1 MQKLAHEIYSF
12 DEFRLDLTRG
22 ALFRGTVELKLRPK
36 SFEVLRYLAENHGRL
51 VGKEELIGT
60 VWSDTAVT
68 DDSLVQCLKD
78 IRQVLGDVRQE
89 IVKTV
94 PRRGYIF
101 EKKTVYTEEISGVH
115 MIIEETE
122 ETNGGHPVISSTE
135 LRTGVG
141 SQIAARRPRKLV
153 LAISMASLLIVAGGI
168 AYGVF
173 VFLSRQPVSP
183 YRPVTMRGLTTD
195 GNAIG
200 ADISPDGKYFV
211 YSSGEGGKAS
221 LWVRQISEVNG
232 VQIGEPSAQAYNGLK
247 FSPDGNSVYYRQGD
261 TLFSTGTL
269 GGSIRKIA
277 EKVDTKI
284 TFSPDGKRIAFIR
297 SNVSDELGT
306 RLVLANADG
315 SGDEQ
320 IIAYRKTPD
329 LFTVNGCIWSPD
341 GTILVCPVGDNRQ
354 FGQQYP
360 LGLRATDGNARPITT
375 RRWNLVRPSSWLADG
390 SGFVMTAWDNLDS
403 GAQIWHV
410 TYPAGIATRIYSDL
424 NDYRAASLA
433 SDGKTLLAIQR
444 QSHLN
449 IHAVSL
455 SGNQKSRQLT
465 FATSGRNGFECVTS
479 TPDGNIIYSSEA
491 GSTRDLWIMSTDGTG
506 QRRLTFDEPMES
518 SVVLAPDGSS
528 FVYAIA
534 GKGIWRAD
542 IDGGNRRQLT
552 EYGMFP
558 AFSADGRSVFYTLPR
573 ERWTLWRVPIEGGD
587 SIRVTE
593 HAGIQPAVS
602 PDGKWIA
609 YMTGNVSVKPILHI
623 MPIDGG
629 DTIAFDALPAD
640 KFDIQWLPDGKEVA
654 YKITENGIQKI
665 VSQSV
670 VGGQPRTLLAA
681 LGESEGIAGWAFSID
696 GKELY
701 YSTGP
706 VHSNVVM
713 FALERQD

>member
-36 SFEVLRYLAENHGRL
+36 SFEVLRYLTENHGRL
-51 VGKEELIGT
+51 VGKEELFAT
-60 VWSDTAVT
+60 VWPDTAVT

-78 IRQVLGDVRQE
+78 IRQALDDVGQE
-89 IVKTV
+89 IIKTV

-101 EKKTVYTEEISGVH
+101 EKKTVYTEETSGVH
-115 MIIEETE
+115 LIIEETE
-122 ETNGGHPVISSTE
+122 ETNGYQPVIPAPE
-135 LRTGVG
+135 LSTGVRSLTG
-141 SQIAARRPRKLV
+141 ALPRWKLV
-153 LAISMASLLIVAGGI
+153 LAISIASLVIVAGGI
-168 AYGVF
+168 TYGVS
-173 VFLSRQPVSP
+173 VFLRRQPVSP
-183 YRPVTMRGLTTD
+183 FRPVTMRGLTTD
-195 GNAIG
+195 GKATG
-200 ADISPDGKYFV
+200 TDISPDGKYFV

-221 LWVRQISEVNG
+221 FWVRQVSEGHG
-232 VQIGEPSAQAYNGLK
+232 VQIGAPAAQSYDDLK

-269 GGSIRKIA
+269 GGSIRKIS
-277 EKVDTKI
+277 EKVDTKV

-297 SNVSDELGT
+297 SNVGDGLGT

-329 LFTVNGCIWSPD
+329 LFTASGCIWSPD
-341 GTILVCPVGDNRQ
+341 GRILICPVGDNRL

-360 LGLRATDGNARPITT
+360 LGLRVTDGDATPITT

-390 SGFVMTAWDNLDS
+390 SGFIMTAWDNLDS

-410 TYPAGIATRIYSDL
+410 TYPGGIATRIYSDL

-433 SDGKTLLAIQR
+433 ADGKTLLAIQR
-444 QSHLN
+444 QPHLN
-449 IHAVSL
+449 VYAMSL
-455 SGNQKSRQLT
+455 LGEQKSRQLT
-465 FATSGRNGFECVTS
+465 FATSGRNGIECVS
-479 TPDGNIIYSSEA
+479 IAPDGSIVYSSEA
-491 GSTRDLWIMSTDGTG
+491 GGTRDLWIMNPDGTG

-518 SVVLAPDGSS
+518 SVVLAPDGRS

-542 IDGGNRRQLT
+542 IDGGNRRQLS

-573 ERWTLWRVPIEGGD
+573 ERWTLWRVAIEGGD

-593 HAGIQPAVS
+593 HPGIQPAAS

-609 YMTGNVSVKPILHI
+609 YMTGNVFVKPVLHI

-629 DTIAFDALPAD
+629 DTIALDALPVD
-640 KFDIQWLPDGKEVA
+640 KFDIQWLADGEVA
-654 YKITENGIQKI
+654 YKATVNGIQKI
-665 VSQSV
+665 VGQSV
-670 VGGQPRTLLAA
+670 GGGEPRVLFAA
-681 LGESEGIAGWAFSID
+681 AGGSESIAGWGFSRD

-706 VHSNVVM
+706 LHSNVVM
-713 FALERQD
+713 FSLERQD